1 MFPDPRIRNLI
12 GQYLKRRAERGG
24 LVWEYRQGL
33 PLGCPLSPLLGAVL
47 LTSLDGHVPREGVVY
62 VRYMDD
68 ILVMATTRWKL
79 RRAIRVVKQGLSR
92 LGLTPHPDKTWVR
105 KAEQGFYFLGGMLK
119 KAASGVL
126 ALLPCSRTE
135 STLRAS
141 KWLRPC
147 WTDFFEHSLPLVRAG
162 LPEASMGLEPEIF
175 NRPLG
180 YRVNQEGLTVAPATV
195 QRGVTRICRLEE
207 HNRRRPSQAS
217 AVGVSVSRWW
227 RWADGGLPDVLPL
240 TSPLAPPIANQ
251 AQ

>member
-92 LGLTPHPDKTWVR
+92 LGLTTHPDKTWVR
-105 KAEQGFYFLGGMLK
+105 KAEQGFDFLG
-119 KAASGVL
+119 
-126 ALLPCSRTE
+126 
-135 STLRAS
+135 
-141 KWLRPC
+141 
-147 WTDFFEHSLPLVRAG
+147 
-162 LPEASMGLEPEIF
+162 
-175 NRPLG
+175 
-180 YRVNQEGLTVAPATV
+180 YQVNQEGLTVAPATV
-195 QRGVTRICRLEE
+195 QRGVTRICRLQE

-217 AVGVSVSRWW
+217 AVGVYVSRWW
-227 RWADGGLPDVLPL
+227 LWAEGGLPDVLPL